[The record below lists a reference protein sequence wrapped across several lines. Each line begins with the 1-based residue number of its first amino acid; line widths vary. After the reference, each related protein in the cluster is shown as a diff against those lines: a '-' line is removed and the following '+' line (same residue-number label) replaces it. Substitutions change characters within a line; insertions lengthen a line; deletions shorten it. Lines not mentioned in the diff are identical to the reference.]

1 MVEPASGRGHY
12 RQSESFAESAAHSGT
27 AAVTGTRVL
36 QKRVGSVSEIKS
48 RAWRYRI
55 LAGAAA
61 VALMGL
67 AGGTVYTAVGAE
79 THQYQSATGPT
90 GDHKDTYV
98 GSSTGDAKS

>member
-1 MVEPASGRGHY
+1 MSD
-12 RQSESFAESAAHSGT
+12 T
-27 AAVTGTRVL
+27 
-36 QKRVGSVSEIKS
+36 KS
-48 RAWRYRI
+48 SAWRYRI

-79 THQYQSATGPT
+79 THQHQSASGPT

-98 GSSTGDAKS
+98 GSDTGGAKS